1 MNNYPYA
8 STLIMSLSGQQGRA
22 YATAASNLLPL
33 FTGHNSYT
41 LQAWVRFGDLTGDQ
55 VIVAASGA
63 SSTAPLLA
71 LQDGCF
77 LGSRS
82 IDATLTSTTRPE
94 QGQWNHIAL
103 AYDGE
108 SHLLN
113 LYINGFL
120 EAATHDYA
128 SADSAAQA
136 LLIGGQMNA
145 GAAVPSLNG
154 SVRSVAVWS
163 VYRTQDEIW
172 QDINS
177 PPQPQEG
184 LQAWYGFE
192 QNPVADVSGHAC
204 QISITGAL
212 SPQVET
218 TCLQALG
225 DGYGDCG
232 PSDNL
237 NFVGQQPFTLE
248 ALVNLNQITMQD
260 FISRYHQGVGQYSL
274 GTGSETDHSL
284 GSATTRYFNSYCSNP
299 SVWWIF
305 STTAPQAQQWY
316 HVATTYDGQTL
327 SLYVDGQLQRSA
339 SWGGPNPDPHNNTL
353 IGARFTSDGT
363 PQIQFNGRLAYARMW
378 NVCRTAEEIQESI
391 NTNPL
396 NAEGLAANFDFGS
409 MTDAPEPS
417 AQEVP
422 RQDLTYQNAVTLKG
436 NAAITT
442 FIQPIT
448 LESAQQVPPTP
459 DTDQFT
465 TYEAPEITPELRA
478 NFSKLASSISPKA
491 FGDPLSDANLKAFLD
506 EYNGAL
512 PANISAEQRQQ
523 MQAAYQQKITDLFE
537 KARQGGLDG
546 IRGDRYV
553 KWVSE
558 GDQQVLRYYE
568 PGASHEVLRVASRD
582 ATPQEM
588 WLLEFLATLIIGF
601 LAVLGIYVNGGA
613 IAKLGAFLLKES
625 KVVTRIVAII
635 STGAAITATSILEV
649 VDYLFVSGYLKKI
662 IMIVAKLSFWT
673 LSAFLLSLAV
683 TIFAPEARVPQMLAA
698 FALLAVHLV
707 VLALEYPT
715 DNKATA
721 LN

>member
-1 MNNYPYA
+1 
-8 STLIMSLSGQQGRA
+8 
-22 YATAASNLLPL
+22 
-33 FTGHNSYT
+33 
-41 LQAWVRFGDLTGDQ
+41 
-55 VIVAASGA
+55 
-63 SSTAPLLA
+63 
-71 LQDGCF
+71 
-77 LGSRS
+77 
-82 IDATLTSTTRPE
+82 
-94 QGQWNHIAL
+94 
-103 AYDGE
+103 
-108 SHLLN
+108 
-113 LYINGFL
+113 
-120 EAATHDYA
+120 
-128 SADSAAQA
+128 
-136 LLIGGQMNA
+136 
-145 GAAVPSLNG
+145 
-154 SVRSVAVWS
+154 
-163 VYRTQDEIW
+163 
-172 QDINS
+172 
-177 PPQPQEG
+177 
-184 LQAWYGFE
+184 
-192 QNPVADVSGHAC
+192 
-204 QISITGAL
+204 
-212 SPQVET
+212 
-218 TCLQALG
+218 
-225 DGYGDCG
+225 
-232 PSDNL
+232 
-237 NFVGQQPFTLE
+237 FTLE

-274 GTGSETDHSL
+274 GTGSEADHSL

-299 SVWWIF
+299 SVWWVF

-715 DNKATA
+715 ENKAAA
-721 LN
+721 LD